1 MCENRLLQRPAMIN
15 SGLMRSFFILASTT
29 LALATATTSATAS
42 SSEWHDSEGGKVRLV
57 TTGKP
62 DAQGK
67 LQGALEIALKPGWK
81 TYWRDPGDSGVPPQ
95 IGVERS
101 SNVAKAVLA
110 YPAPQ
115 RHDDGY
121 SKWAGYDYPVTLP
134 VSFTV
139 PSPGEPV
146 KIEADV
152 LLGICE
158 TICIPVQAKFTIDP
172 ATGSDNQADAT
183 VVKAALSALPAAAQ
197 ADFNI
202 NVLPGDQEF
211 IVGRRVVGH
220 ARHARGVVR
229 RCKSTGRA
237 AAVGGDGERLAKES
251 PGTGEP
257 IAFGQAHGLGRVRRQ
272 ARRRGK
278 RGGGGNASAANR
290 PAWSRVRGS
299 CARSRSP

>member
-1 MCENRLLQRPAMIN
+1 MIN
-15 SGLMRSFFILASTT
+15 SGLMRSFVLLASAIFV
-29 LALATATTSATAS
+29 LSAATAPATAS
-42 SSEWHDSEGGKVRLV
+42 SSDWHDSEGGKVRLV

-67 LQGALEIALKPGWK
+67 LLGALEIALKPGWK

-172 ATGSDNQADAT
+172 ATDSDDQADAT

-197 ADFNI
+197 ADFGI
-202 NVLPGDQEF
+202 NVLPGDQETL
-211 IVGRRVVGH
+211 VVEAKVPGNGT
-220 ARHARGVVR
+220 ASDFFVAGEQGYMFGTPVKAM
-229 RCKSTGRA
+229 KSGKTVFTVPILDRPSE
-237 AAVGGDGERLAKES
+237 V
-251 PGTGEP
+251 PTGEGLFYTLTDGGSSV
-257 IAFGQAHGLGRVRRQ
+257 FGMLRY
-272 ARRRGK
+272 
-278 RGGGGNASAANR
+278 
-290 PAWSRVRGS
+290 P
-299 CARSRSP
+299 

>member
-1 MCENRLLQRPAMIN
+1 
-15 SGLMRSFFILASTT
+15 MRSFFILATTT
-29 LALATATTSATAS
+29 LAIAAAATSATAS

-95 IGVERS
+95 ISVERS
-101 SNVAKAVLA
+101 RNVAAAVLA

-121 SKWAGYDYPVTLP
+121 SKWAGYDYPVALP

-172 ATGSDNQADAT
+172 NAGSDDQADAT

-197 ADFNI
+197 PGFGI
-202 NVLPGDQEF
+202 NVLPGDQETL
-211 IVGRRVVGH
+211 VVE
-220 ARHARGVVR
+220 AKVP
-229 RCKSTGRA
+229 
-237 AAVGGDGERLAKES
+237 GDGTATDFFVAGEQGYMFGTPVKTMKSGKTVFTVPILDRPSDA
-251 PGTGEP
+251 PTGE
-257 IAFGQAHGLGRVRRQ
+257 GLFYTLTD
-272 ARRRGK
+272 
-278 RGGGGNASAANR
+278 GGSSVSGTLR
-290 PAWSRVRGS
+290 YP
-299 CARSRSP
+299 

>member
-1 MCENRLLQRPAMIN
+1 MLN

-29 LALATATTSATAS
+29 LALAAAATSATAS

-95 IGVERS
+95 ISVERS
-101 SNVAKAVLA
+101 SNVAAAVLA

-134 VSFTV
+134 VMFTV
-139 PSPGEPV
+139 SSPNEPV

-158 TICIPVQAKFTIDP
+158 TICIPVQAKLTIDP
-172 ATGSDNQADAT
+172 ATGSDNQADAA
-183 VVKAALSALPAAAQ
+183 VVTTAKAALPTEAQ
-197 ADFNI
+197 PGFGID
-202 NVLPGDQEF
+202 VLPGDQETL
-211 IVGRRVVGH
+211 VVEAKTPGDDTGTDFFV
-220 ARHARGVVR
+220 AGEQGYMFGTPVKTV
-229 RCKSTGRA
+229 KSGKAVFTVPILDRPSETPTGEGLFYTLTDGG
-237 AAVGGDGERLAKES
+237 AAVS
-251 PGTGEP
+251 GTLRYP
-257 IAFGQAHGLGRVRRQ
+257 
-272 ARRRGK
+272 
-278 RGGGGNASAANR
+278 
-290 PAWSRVRGS
+290 
-299 CARSRSP
+299 